1 MGDCT
6 QNNSFALCHFAIVAN
21 VIEGAHAH
29 ACVHTHVCTHVCAS
43 PYESVCARTHTH
55 QESTAVV
62 EQQKTSRS
70 CDLVGKMEMEHEG
83 AISGQ
88 KPPVSLEDVVDNAKV
103 GVAPPPKKARMDYAQ
118 TRESISQSVAM
129 HSSVGSITDHQ
140 APPVELQD
148 CKVNFALR
156 NQEILTTY
164 IFANV

>member
-1 MGDCT
+1 M
-6 QNNSFALCHFAIVAN
+6 
-21 VIEGAHAH
+21 
-29 ACVHTHVCTHVCAS
+29 
-43 PYESVCARTHTH
+43 
-55 QESTAVV
+55 
-62 EQQKTSRS
+62 SRS
-70 CDLVGKMEMEHEG
+70 CDLVGKVETEREG
-83 AISGQ
+83 VISAQ
-88 KPPVSLEDVVDNAKV
+88 KPTVSLEDVVDNVKV

-156 NQEILTTY
+156 KQEILTTY